1 MAKSLHKCPSCGNE
15 LTRTRRTDFEK
26 FINRISL
33 GNYFDKK
40 FRCYSCLKE
49 FSYGKG
55 VTIDG
60 NSSELNS
67 DSIKTLKAGFPA
79 FLILLL
85 IIGAMLALS
94 NKISFENINNTFS
107 FFTK

>member
-1 MAKSLHKCPSCGNE
+1 MAKSLHNCPSCGNE
-15 LTRTRRTDFEK
+15 LTRIRRTDFEK

-33 GNYFDKK
+33 GNYFEKK
-40 FRCYSCLKE
+40 FMCYSCLKE
-49 FSYGKG
+49 FSFGKG
-55 VTIDG
+55 VTIGG
-60 NSSELNS
+60 NSSELYS
-67 DSIKTLKAGFPA
+67 DSINTLKTLPA

-94 NKISFENINNTFS
+94 NKVSFENINNTFS

>member
-26 FINRISL
+26 FINKISL
-33 GNYFDKK
+33 GNYYHKK
-40 FRCYSCLKE
+40 FICYSCLNE

-55 VTIDG
+55 ETTGARSLENNIKA
-60 NSSELNS
+60 
-67 DSIKTLKAGFPA
+67 IKTIKVGLPA
-79 FLILLL
+79 ILILLL

-94 NKISFENINNTFS
+94 NKFSFENINNTFS
-107 FFTK
+107 LFTR